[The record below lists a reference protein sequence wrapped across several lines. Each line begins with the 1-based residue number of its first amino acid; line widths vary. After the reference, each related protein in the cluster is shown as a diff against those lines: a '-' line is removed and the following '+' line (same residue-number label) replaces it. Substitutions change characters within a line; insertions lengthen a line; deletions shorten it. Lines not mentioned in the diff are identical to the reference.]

1 MIFVSSLLLKQE
13 WFNLEAS
20 LLLSNG
26 RLYLQLI
33 QSENRSLLQSFN
45 LFSALWISRANYGYC
60 WASWGG
66 MLVGEGERGNNAD
79 CWPFVWLCLLPTV
92 FVVSDAQHWL
102 YGVK

>member
-33 QSENRSLLQSFN
+33 QSENRSLIQ
-45 LFSALWISRANYGYC
+45 FSNCFQLLWISKASVGHC

-66 MLVGEGERGNNAD
+66 MLVGEGERANSAD
-79 CWPFVWLCLLPTV
+79 SWPSVWLCLLPTV
-92 FVVSDAQHWL
+92 FVVSDAQHWP
-102 YGVK
+102 YGVN